1 MYRARPEHMDDKT
14 RAFVSHQ
21 RVARLATASLSARP
35 VVVPICY
42 AFDGENIYSPLDEK
56 PKSTDVRSLK
66 RVRNIEANPQV
77 SVVVDEY
84 SEDWNKL
91 TYVLIAGVAEILEP
105 GDEPGEHSRAVS
117 LLREKYVQYC
127 SMAIES
133 RPMIKISSL
142 KTRRWSS
149 DPNRAD

>member
-1 MYRARPEHMDDKT
+1 MDDKT
-14 RAFVSHQ
+14 RAFVGHQ
-21 RVARLATASLSARP
+21 RIGHLATASLSARP

-56 PKSTDVRSLK
+56 PKSADIRSLK

-77 SVVVDEY
+77 SLVIDEY
-84 SEDWNKL
+84 AEDWSKL
-91 TYVLIAGVAEILEP
+91 SYVLISGMAEILEP
-105 GDEPGEHSRAVS
+105 GDGDGEHLRAVN
-117 LLREKYVQYC
+117 LLREKYTQYR

-142 KTRRWSS
+142 KIKIWSS
-149 DPNRAD
+149 AGKSVAD

>member
-1 MYRARPEHMDDKT
+1 MDDKT
-14 RAFVSHQ
+14 RAFVRHQ
-21 RVARLATASLSARP
+21 RIAHLATASLSARP

-56 PKSTDVRSLK
+56 RKSADVRSLK

-77 SVVVDEY
+77 SLVIDEY
-84 SEDWNKL
+84 SEDWSKL

-105 GDEPGEHSRAVS
+105 GDGQGEHMRAVS
-117 LLREKYVQYC
+117 LLREKYTQYC
-127 SMAIES
+127 SMAIDS

-142 KTRRWSS
+142 RIKRWSS
-149 DPNRAD
+149 DPEVLAD

>member
-1 MYRARPEHMDDKT
+1 MDDKT
-14 RAFVSHQ
+14 RAFVSRQ
-21 RVARLATASLSARP
+21 RVAHLATASLSARP

-42 AFDGENIYSPLDEK
+42 AFDGENLYSPLDEK
-56 PKSTDVRSLK
+56 PKNTDVRSLK

-84 SEDWNKL
+84 SEDWSKL

-105 GDEPGEHSRAVS
+105 GDGPGEHSRAVS
-117 LLREKYVQYC
+117 LLREKYTQYE

-133 RPMIKISSL
+133 RPIIKISSL

-149 DPNRAD
+149 DPNPAD

>member
-1 MYRARPEHMDDKT
+1 MDDKT
-14 RAFVSHQ
+14 RAFLRHQ
-21 RVARLATASLSARP
+21 RIAHLATASLSARP

-56 PKSTDVRSLK
+56 PKNADVRSLK

-77 SVVVDEY
+77 SLVVDEY
-84 SEDWNKL
+84 SEDWGKL
-91 TYVLIAGVAEILEP
+91 VNVLIAGMAEMLEP
-105 GDEPGEHSRAVS
+105 GDVQGEHLWAVS
-117 LLREKYVQYC
+117 MLREKYTQYR

-142 KTRRWSS
+142 KIKIWSS
-149 DPNRAD
+149 ASKPVAD